1 MVLRKWDGL
10 QTLEEMDFSCSPFWV
25 QIQGLPLGFL
35 NARSGMRIAETLG
48 EVIAAEDPEGRGKLN
63 KFLWVRVWIDVTKPL
78 KKGFFLKRV
87 NEEDLWV
94 KFTYE
99 RLSAYCYGCGRIGH
113 TMNDCSDSD
122 DVWKQHKGSDENLR
136 AEISW
141 LDTIQYGDKQL
152 EKLV

>member
-1 MVLRKWDGL
+1 M
-10 QTLEEMDFSCSPFWV
+10 
-25 QIQGLPLGFL
+25 
-35 NARSGMRIAETLG
+35 
-48 EVIAAEDPEGRGKLN
+48 
-63 KFLWVRVWIDVTKPL
+63 TKPL

-94 KFTYE
+94 KFTYK
-99 RLSAYCYGCGRIGH
+99 RLSAFCYGCGRIGH

-152 EKLV
+152 EKLVYPRDLKRNPNMADDRDGTLWRRRMSNPTGVAWG